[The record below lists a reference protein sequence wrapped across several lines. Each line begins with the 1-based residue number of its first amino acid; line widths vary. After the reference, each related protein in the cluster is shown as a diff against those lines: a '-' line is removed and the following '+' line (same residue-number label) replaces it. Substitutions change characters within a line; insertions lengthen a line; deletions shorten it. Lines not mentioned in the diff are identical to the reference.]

1 MAKFRVF
8 QFGLLDDEAIEFEY
22 DYPVEAS
29 SEEEAV
35 DLIIE
40 DKEII
45 NDDFLNCPPNGVTWL
60 AQGYAKPMILMTY
73 KEVGA

>member
-8 QFGLLDDEAIEFEY
+8 QFGLLDDEAIAFEY

-45 NDDFLNCPPNGVTWL
+45 NDDFINCPENGVTWL
-60 AQGYAKPMILMTY
+60 GNGYAKPMILMTH